1 MNKNNDIKS
10 KILLMRK
17 KNFGEN
23 ELLKE
28 DNLEKE
34 VSNKIKSNDHLE
46 NVNKLNQENVKKE
59 NSNLETE
66 KKDNNSKVNEKAFN
80 LLANKFNESVEVILE
95 LNKRV
100 EKLETLV
107 RLQSMQDYKKE
118 PQIKKERTGIKF
130 FVFLLIISGVSYLIY
145 KNNVDLSFFNEIL
158 QDFSIIVKK

>member
-1 MNKNNDIKS
+1 MNKNNDLKS

-23 ELLKE
+23 ELLE
-28 DNLEKE
+28 ENNLNKD

-46 NVNKLNQENVKKE
+46 NLNDINQVKVNKENEK
-59 NSNLETE
+59 LEPE
-66 KKDNNSKVNEKAFN
+66 KKDNISKVNEKAFN

-107 RLQSMQDYKKE
+107 RFNLCKNIGRSLKLKK
-118 PQIKKERTGIKF
+118 IKVGLNYLF
-130 FVFLLIISGVSYLIY
+130 FY
-145 KNNVDLSFFNEIL
+145 
-158 QDFSIIVKK
+158 

>member
-1 MNKNNDIKS
+1 MNKNNDLKS

-23 ELLKE
+23 ELLEE

-34 VSNKIKSNDHLE
+34 VSNKIKSNDNLE
-46 NVNKLNQENVKKE
+46 NANNLNQVNVKKE

-66 KKDNNSKVNEKAFN
+66 KKDNYSKVNEKAFN

-100 EKLETLV
+100 EKLETIV
-107 RLQSMQDYKKE
+107 RLQSMQDYRKE
-118 PQIKKERTGIKF
+118 PQIKKNRAGIKF
-130 FVFLLIISGVSYLIY
+130 FVFLLIVSILSYLIY
-145 KNNVDLSFFNEIL
+145 KNSLDFSLFKEIL

>member
-1 MNKNNDIKS
+1 MNKNNDLKS

-23 ELLKE
+23 ELLNKK
-28 DNLEKE
+28 DEKE
-34 VSNKIKSNDHLE
+34 KVSTNATSDHNKISSDESQQNNLVE
-46 NVNKLNQENVKKE
+46 NKIRDVIEKKE
-59 NSNLETE
+59 PTSQA
-66 KKDNNSKVNEKAFN
+66 NEKAFN

-118 PQIKKERTGIKF
+118 TKVTKNNNGFKLFIL
-130 FVFLLIISGVSYLIY
+130 LLIISGVSYF
-145 KNNVDLSFFNEIL
+145 V
-158 QDFSIIVKK
+158 

>member
-1 MNKNNDIKS
+1 MNKNNDLKS

-23 ELLKE
+23 ELLEE
-28 DNLEKE
+28 DKLNKE
-34 VSNKIKSNDHLE
+34 VSNKIKSKDHSE
-46 NVNKLNQENVKKE
+46 NVNNLNHVDVKKE

-66 KKDNNSKVNEKAFN
+66 KKNNYLKVNEKAFN

-118 PQIKKERTGIKF
+118 PQIKKNRAGIKF
-130 FVFLLIISGVSYLIY
+130 FIFLLIISGVSYFIY
-145 KNNVDLSFFNEIL
+145 KNNLDFSLFKEIL
-158 QDFSIIVKK
+158 QDFSSIVKK